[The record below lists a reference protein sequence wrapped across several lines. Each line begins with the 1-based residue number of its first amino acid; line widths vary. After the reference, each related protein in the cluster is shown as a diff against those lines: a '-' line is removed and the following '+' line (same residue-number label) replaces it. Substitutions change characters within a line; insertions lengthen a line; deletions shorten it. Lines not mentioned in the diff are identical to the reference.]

1 MIERPPIR
9 HRREKVRSKIVSM
22 VCFDSRRTD
31 TLGAQVKSD
40 VSKNIL
46 ETIRF
51 SFFDSMP
58 TEWNGILEKEIAC
71 DEKCQG
77 GLFGVIDVLQRSSR
91 ERVKEDLA
99 DAQRSEL

>member
-46 ETIRF
+46 EPYVSPFLIQCQR
-51 SFFDSMP
+51 
-58 TEWNGILEKEIAC
+58 NGMESWKKRSHAMKSVRGAC
-71 DEKCQG
+71 
-77 GLFGVIDVLQRSSR
+77 S
-91 ERVKEDLA
+91 A
-99 DAQRSEL
+99 